1 MECWL
6 NSPGTFATNALT
18 MTKFPL
24 NDAAYWVEAYG
35 APLYVYDANTIRG
48 QYFRIKQAF
57 DPSIDVDIHY
67 ACKAL
72 NNLNILKLMR
82 SLGAGLDAVSLGEI
96 ELGLKAGFQPD
107 QILFTPNGV
116 GIHEIKSAVEIGV
129 QINIDNLETLEEF
142 ANEFGNLVPVCVRVN
157 PHIMAGGNAKISVGH
172 IDSKFGISIHQVR
185 HLHRIVNNMGLHVHG
200 LHMHTGSDIVDLD
213 AFMRG
218 ADVLMDLAHDFKELT
233 YIDFGSGF
241 KVGYRPE
248 ESATDIEG
256 FGNKMSARF
265 KEFCFAYGREL
276 KLIFEPGK
284 FLVSEA
290 GAFITRVNSTKTT
303 PSTVFAQVNSGFN
316 HFPRPMMYDAYHH
329 IENITN
335 PEGEQRLYTIVG
347 YVCET
352 DTFGYDRKLNEVRN
366 GDLLA
371 FHNAGAYCSSMSSQY
386 NSRVRPAE
394 VLLEKGQAYLI
405 RERETMEDLLRG
417 TVEHGLYNNDIIIQG
432 KEEAEIAV
440 PS

>member
-1 MECWL
+1 
-6 NSPGTFATNALT
+6 

-24 NDAAYWVEAYG
+24 NDAANWVEAYG
-35 APLYVYDANTIRG
+35 SPLYVYDAKTIRG
-48 QYFRIKQAF
+48 QYFRMKQAF
-57 DPSIDVDIHY
+57 DQDIDVDIHY

-96 ELGLKAGFQPD
+96 ELGLRAGFRPD

-116 GIHEIKSAVEIGV
+116 GIHEIKEAVAMGV

-142 ANEFGNLVPVCVRVN
+142 ANEYGNTVPVCVRIN

-200 LHMHTGSDIVDLD
+200 LHMHTGSDILDID

-218 ADVLMDLAHDFKELT
+218 ASLLMDLAHDFKELT

-241 KVGYRPE
+241 KVGYRPGE
-248 ESATDIEG
+248 ATTDIES
-256 FGNKMSARF
+256 FGARMSERF
-265 KEFCFAYGREL
+265 KEFCLEYGRDL

-290 GAFITRVNSTKTT
+290 GAFIAKVNSTKTT

-329 IENITN
+329 IENLSN

-371 FHNAGAYCSSMSSQY
+371 FHNAGAYCSSMASQY

-394 VLLEKGQAYLI
+394 ILIENNTPYLI
-405 RERETMEDLLRG
+405 RERENIEDLVRG
-417 TVEHGLYNNDIIIQG
+417 TVDHGLYNELPVSEATN
-432 KEEAEIAV
+432 EEITV
-440 PS
+440 PSQG

>member
-1 MECWL
+1 
-6 NSPGTFATNALT
+6 

-24 NDAAYWVEAYG
+24 DDAANWVEAYG
-35 APLYVYDANTIRG
+35 SPLYVYDAKTIHG
-48 QYFRIKQAF
+48 QYFGMKHAF
-57 DPSIDVDIHY
+57 DQDIDVDIHY

-96 ELGLKAGFQPD
+96 ELGLRAGFRPD

-116 GIHEIKSAVEIGV
+116 GIHEIKEAVAIGV

-142 ANEFGNLVPVCVRVN
+142 ANEFGNTVPVCVRIN

-200 LHMHTGSDIVDLD
+200 LHMHTGSDILDID

-218 ADVLMDLAHDFKELT
+218 ASLLMDLAHDFKELT

-241 KVGYRPE
+241 KVGYRPGE
-248 ESATDIEG
+248 ATTNIES
-256 FGNKMSARF
+256 FGARMSERF
-265 KEFCFAYGREL
+265 KEFCLEYGRDL

-290 GAFITRVNSTKTT
+290 GAFIAKVNSTKTT

-329 IENITN
+329 IENLSN

-371 FHNAGAYCSSMSSQY
+371 FHNAGAYCSSMASQY

-394 VLLEKGQAYLI
+394 ILIENNTPYLI
-405 RERETMEDLLRG
+405 RERENIEDLVRG
-417 TVEHGLYNNDIIIQG
+417 TVDHGLYNELPVSEAAN
-432 KEEAEIAV
+432 EEITV
-440 PS
+440 PSQG

>member
-1 MECWL
+1 
-6 NSPGTFATNALT
+6 

-24 NDAAYWVEAYG
+24 NDAASWVEAYG
-35 APLYVYDANTIRG
+35 SPLYVYDAKTIRG
-48 QYFRIKQAF
+48 QYFRMKHAF
-57 DPSIDVDIHY
+57 DQGIDVDIHY

-96 ELGLKAGFQPD
+96 ELGLRAGFRPD

-116 GIHEIKSAVEIGV
+116 GIHEIKEAVAIGV

-142 ANEFGNLVPVCVRVN
+142 ANEYGNTVPVCVRIN

-200 LHMHTGSDIVDLD
+200 LHMHTGSDILDID

-218 ADVLMDLAHDFKELT
+218 ASLLMDLAHDFKELT

-241 KVGYRPE
+241 KVGYRPGE
-248 ESATDIEG
+248 ATTDIEG
-256 FGNKMSARF
+256 FGARMSERF
-265 KEFCFAYGREL
+265 KEFCLEYGRDL

-290 GAFITRVNSTKTT
+290 GAFIAKVNSTKTT

-329 IENITN
+329 IENLSN

-371 FHNAGAYCSSMSSQY
+371 FHNAGAYCSSMASQY

-394 VLLEKGQAYLI
+394 ILIENNTPYLI
-405 RERETMEDLLRG
+405 RERENIEDLVRG
-417 TVEHGLYNNDIIIQG
+417 TVDHGLYNELQVSEATN
-432 KEEAEIAV
+432 EEITV
-440 PS
+440 PSQG

>member
-1 MECWL
+1 
-6 NSPGTFATNALT
+6 

-24 NDAAYWVEAYG
+24 NDAANWVEAYG
-35 APLYVYDANTIRG
+35 SPLYVYDAKTIRG
-48 QYFRIKQAF
+48 QYFRMKHAF
-57 DPSIDVDIHY
+57 DQDIDVDIHY

-96 ELGLKAGFQPD
+96 ELGLRAGFRPD

-116 GIHEIKSAVEIGV
+116 GIHEIKEAVAIGV

-142 ANEFGNLVPVCVRVN
+142 ANEFGNTVPVCVRIN

-200 LHMHTGSDIVDLD
+200 LHMHTGSDILDID

-218 ADVLMDLAHDFKELT
+218 ASLLMDLAHDFKELT

-241 KVGYRPE
+241 KVGYRPGE
-248 ESATDIEG
+248 ATTDIES
-256 FGNKMSARF
+256 FGARMSERF
-265 KEFCFAYGREL
+265 KEFCLEYGRDL

-290 GAFITRVNSTKTT
+290 GAFVAKVNSTKTT

-329 IENITN
+329 IENLSN

-352 DTFGYDRKLNEVRN
+352 DTFGYDRKLGEVRN

-371 FHNAGAYCSSMSSQY
+371 FHNAGAYCSSMASQY

-394 VLLEKGQAYLI
+394 ILIENNTPYLI
-405 RERETMEDLLRG
+405 RERENIEDLIRG
-417 TVEHGLYNNDIIIQG
+417 TVDHGLYNELPVSKATN
-432 KEEAEIAV
+432 EEITV
-440 PS
+440 PSQG

>member
-1 MECWL
+1 MAFL
-6 NSPGTFATNALT
+6 LKSPGTFAANTLT

-24 NDAAYWVEAYG
+24 NDAAQWVEAFG
-35 APLYVYDANTIRG
+35 APLYVYDAKTIRG
-48 QYFRIKQAF
+48 QYFRMKQAF
-57 DPSIDVDIHY
+57 EPSIEVDIHY

-96 ELGLKAGFQPD
+96 ELGLHAGFRPD

-116 GIHEIKSAVEIGV
+116 GIHEIKAAVEIGV

-142 ANEFGNLVPVCVRVN
+142 ANEFGNSVPVCVRIN

-185 HLHRIVNNMGLHVHG
+185 HLHRIVQNMGLHVHG
-200 LHMHTGSDIVDLD
+200 LHMHTGSDILDID

-218 ADVLMDLAHDFKELT
+218 ADLLMDLAHDFKELT

-241 KVGYRPE
+241 KVGYKPG
-248 ESATDIEG
+248 ESATDIES
-256 FGNKMSARF
+256 FGNKMSTRF
-265 KEFCFAYGREL
+265 KEFCLEYGRDL

-290 GAFITRVNSTKTT
+290 GVFITKVNSTKTT

-329 IENITN
+329 IENISN
-335 PEGEQRLYTIVG
+335 PDGEQRLYTIVG

-394 VLLEKGQAYLI
+394 VLIEGDRSYLI
-405 RERETMEDLLRG
+405 RERETMDDLLRG
-417 TVEHGLYNNDIIIQG
+417 TIEHGLYHDIVTQG

>member
-1 MECWL
+1 
-6 NSPGTFATNALT
+6 

-24 NDAAYWVEAYG
+24 NDAANWVEAYG
-35 APLYVYDANTIRG
+35 SPLYVYDAKTIRG
-48 QYFRIKQAF
+48 QYFRMKHAF
-57 DPSIDVDIHY
+57 DKDIDVDIHY

-96 ELGLKAGFQPD
+96 ELGLRAGFRID

-116 GIHEIKSAVEIGV
+116 GIHEIKEAVAIGV

-142 ANEFGNLVPVCVRVN
+142 ANEFGNTVPVCVRIN

-185 HLHRIVNNMGLHVHG
+185 HLHRIIDNMGLHVHG
-200 LHMHTGSDIVDLD
+200 LHMHTGSDILDID

-218 ADVLMDLAHDFKELT
+218 ASLLMDLAHGFKELT

-241 KVGYRPE
+241 KVGYRAGE
-248 ESATDIEG
+248 ATTDIEH
-256 FGNKMSARF
+256 FGARMSERF
-265 KEFCFAYGREL
+265 KEFCLEYGRDL

-290 GAFITRVNSTKTT
+290 GAFIAKVNSTKTT

-329 IENITN
+329 IENLSN

-352 DTFGYDRKLNEVRN
+352 DTFGYDRKLNEVRG

-371 FHNAGAYCSSMSSQY
+371 FHNAGAYCSTMASQY

-394 VLLEKGQAYLI
+394 ILIENNTPYLI
-405 RERETMEDLLRG
+405 RERENIEDLVRG
-417 TVEHGLYNNDIIIQG
+417 TVDHGLYNELPVSEATN
-432 KEEAEIAV
+432 EEITV
-440 PS
+440 PSQG